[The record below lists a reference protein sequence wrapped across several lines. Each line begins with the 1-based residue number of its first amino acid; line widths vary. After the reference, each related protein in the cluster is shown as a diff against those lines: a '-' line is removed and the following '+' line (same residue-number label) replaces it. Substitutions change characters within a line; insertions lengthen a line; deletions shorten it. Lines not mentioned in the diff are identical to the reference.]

1 MKVVVGSGNNI
12 FSQSSDRGT
21 PGRVIATT
29 LTGTSRVVVNPSAA
43 SGTSDSIARETAN
56 DAYIQANLAYG
67 QANAAFAAANVA
79 NNGANTVHIYANGTS
94 VLANS
99 TLNFNNSATVNVN
112 AAANGAFQTNVSF
125 SVNTNAIGLENY
137 LLKSGGTVTGP
148 LNVNSTLN
156 VTQQIYANTI
166 DFGPYELASNSFQT
180 TANTSLEVDSFS
192 ASLYSTVKYIVQ
204 IKTDDSVHST
214 ELFCIQ
220 DGASAFLS
228 EYATLI
234 SGSPLGNFTI
244 QVSGGRVQLIF
255 VPDNPLSKIMKVK
268 LVRYTIAS

>member
-1 MKVVVGSGNNI
+1 MKVVVGSRSNNT
-12 FSQSSDRGT
+12 FTQATDRNA
-21 PGRVIATT
+21 PSRISV
-29 LTGTSRVVVNPSAA
+29 TSGS
-43 SGTSDSIARETAN
+43 TSDPIARNTAN
-56 DAYIQANLAYG
+56 SAYDQANAAYS
-67 QANAAFAAANVA
+67 QANAAFSAANVA
-79 NNGANTVHIYANGTS
+79 NNGANTVHVYANGSS

-99 TLNFNNSATVNVN
+99 TLNFNNTATINV
-112 AAANGAFQTNVSF
+112 AASANGNLQTNVAF
-125 SVNTNAIGLENY
+125 AVNTSALGLNNY

-180 TANTSLEVDSFS
+180 TTNSLIEVDSFS

-204 IKTDDSVHST
+204 VKTATSLHST

-220 DGASAFLS
+220 DGISTYLS

-234 SGSPLGNFTI
+234 SGAPLGSFSIELAGGRMKLNFT
-244 QVSGGRVQLIF
+244 
-255 VPDNPLSKIMKVK
+255 PDNPTNDILKIKM
-268 LVRYTIAS
+268 VRYTIAS